1 MAVFSDV
8 VGLLSGGEGVGEGG
22 GEGRAAAKRRA
33 PPTATKA
40 RARAPSHHCGH
51 RHQPSSPSSPAPKA
65 HLLDAAH
72 VEVLEEAAVRHAR
85 RRDGVVV
92 VVGAGRGGGQQ
103 RGHRAEHAVAFFLR
117 WVVVFFLRSGAQLK
131 IRGIVQ
137 PLNSSPMCVL
147 AGMRRGALE
156 AMSKH
161 STTHR
166 SAAAQ
171 QRAAHG
177 APQRRR
183 RATHTPR
190 VARGPPRLLPARLA
204 RISRAPG
211 QELAALAIDGLL
223 LLLLWAGEERESE
236 KVSVMCVRPEKIA
249 VSRSLAPH
257 DVSLPRC
264 VPASVS
270 PAAGR
275 EQRRRSSAA
284 EGAPGLC
291 ACEERV
297 AKKEGSGQR
306 RVWCSSC
313 CVLAPAGPPQHSYC
327 CCAHKARDVMS
338 ITHSPTGRG
347 RRAAA
352 LSETPERWEREA
364 CIVCLCCCDVCCC
377 LSPCLLCVD
386 ELL

>member
-1 MAVFSDV
+1 MW
-8 VGLLSGGEGVGEGG
+8 GKEGEKEGETQS
-22 GEGRAAAKRRA
+22 AAASSSHTKERA
-33 PPTATKA
+33 CQRQVTTAA
-40 RARAPSHHCGH
+40 IAISPHHPQG
-51 RHQPSSPSSPAPKA
+51 PLSKA

-92 VVGAGRGGGQQ
+92 VVGARRGGGQQ

-117 WVVVFFLRSGAQLK
+117 WVVVLFEVRGTAQDAGGSFSRSAARQCVCLQACAEGPWKREQ
-131 IRGIVQ
+131 
-137 PLNSSPMCVL
+137 SPQ
-147 AGMRRGALE
+147 
-156 AMSKH
+156 H
-161 STTHR
+161 HTHR

-223 LLLLWAGEERESE
+223 LLLLWTGEERESE
-236 KVSVMCVRPEKIA
+236 KVSEMCVRPEKIA

-297 AKKEGSGQR
+297 AKEGRQWSASCVVQQLLCACPCWSTTALLLLLCAQSARCHVHHTLTDRPGPQGSG
-306 RVWCSSC
+306 
-313 CVLAPAGPPQHSYC
+313 
-327 CCAHKARDVMS
+327 
-338 ITHSPTGRG
+338 
-347 RRAAA
+347 
-352 LSETPERWEREA
+352 PERDARALGERGLHR
-364 CIVCLCCCDVCCC
+364 VLV
-377 LSPCLLCVD
+377 LL
-386 ELL
+386 